1 MRIVFLFVVL
11 TFLFLYSSCD
21 SHESDERS
29 LPKKLRQ
36 GYVLSPEEGEVLMR
50 YSKRG
55 TIKIKVSPK
64 TGSQGLAMGTQNLAP
79 GSKIPFHVHN
89 TADEVLFIHRGSGI
103 GYLGNAQKELPAGS
117 TIFIPAGVW
126 HGVENSNEDM
136 ELLWY
141 VSPAGLDQF
150 FRDLDSANISGA
162 KQLTAEEV
170 EEIAN
175 KHGDSHIVP
184 K

>member
-11 TFLFLYSSCD
+11 TFFLLYSSCD
-21 SHESDERS
+21 SLESDEKS
-29 LPKKLRQ
+29 RQ

-50 YSKRG
+50 HSKRG

-103 GYLGNAQKELPAGS
+103 GYLGNEQKELPAGS

-170 EEIAN
+170 EEIAK